1 HYTIVLSADME
12 RVKQFLSSPALWKIV
27 RLLWSPSGQ
36 VAIGVVFSLGLG
48 WLAVRGIKWS
58 LVGQSF
64 QDFSWW
70 YAIMA
75 LGLFLLSLFLRAYRW
90 QVLFVTERVSLFRLF
105 LVQNT
110 GIGLNNLSPVR
121 VVSEPSQFAML
132 TLRYKVRG
140 GVAAATLGMERVL
153 DLVASTAVFATGLI
167 FIPAPARGAFW
178 WPVLV
183 AFVLS
188 SMAVLIFYLLGVA
201 SRKTFTGRLAF
212 ANSFLQSVARLERAK
227 ALLAYSLFLSVVYW
241 FMVGVCAWLLSEGM
255 GLGISPLI
263 STLAIM
269 STLYFATVVPAMP
282 GAVGTFEFAI
292 VYFLGQFYGV
302 GQAMAFSYALAVHAL
317 LFLPPTVIAILV
329 IVTIGLTPRKG
340 RQRALPKA
348 EEVAP
353 APNTSVPGPMD
364 GPDASKGD

>member
-1 HYTIVLSADME
+1 ME
-12 RVKQFLSSPALWKIV
+12 RVKRFLSTPALWKTV
-27 RLLWSPSGQ
+27 RLLWSPPGQ

-48 WLAVRGIKWS
+48 WLAIRGIKWS

-64 QDFSWW
+64 QDFSWM

-75 LGLFLLSLFLRAYRW
+75 LGLFLLSLVLRAYRW
-90 QVLFVTERVSLFRLF
+90 QVLFVTERVSLVRLF

-153 DLVASTAVFATGLI
+153 DLVASTAVFATGLL
-167 FIPAPARGAFW
+167 FIPARGTFL
-178 WPVLV
+178 PYVLV

-188 SMAVLIFYLLGVA
+188 SVAVILFFLLGVA

-212 ANSFLQSVARLERAK
+212 VNGFLQSVARLNRARR
-227 ALLAYSLFLSVVYW
+227 LLAYSLFLSVVYW
-241 FMVGVCAWLLSEGM
+241 FAVGVCAWLLAEGM

-329 IVTIGLTPRKG
+329 VATIGLTPRKG
-340 RQRALPKA
+340 RQRSLPKA

-353 APNTSVPGPMD
+353 APNTSVPGPVD